1 MNTNFTRYLLETNR
15 LRLRRLTLEDARFV
29 LALLNEPSFL
39 QNIGDKQVRS
49 LEDARSYLIQGPIAS
64 YRRYGFGLYA
74 VERKDSRVVMGM
86 CGLVKREELEDT
98 DLGFAFLPF
107 YWGKGYA
114 VEAASA
120 VMTQA
125 REEIGLPKVMA
136 ITIPDNHRSIRV
148 LEKVGL
154 RYQKMIRLSEKGA
167 ALRLY
172 SRALGS
178 VSP

>member
-1 MNTNFTRYLLETNR
+1 MNTNFTPYILETNR
-15 LRLRRLTLEDARFV
+15 LRLRRLTLDDARFV

-49 LEDARSYLIQGPIAS
+49 LDDARSYLTHGPITS

-74 VERKDSRVVMGM
+74 VERKDSRSVMGM
-86 CGLVKREELEDT
+86 CGLVKRDELDDT

-107 YWGKGYA
+107 YWGRGYA